1 MIMIARVMMIRPSN
15 VMHMAMLGMIGTVIG
30 LGGHRAGPVLQRFHG
45 RSNRQRQ
52 GHDHTDAKRPDPCP
66 SYRDCPHPRPLGLA
80 PFAPLPHPP
89 RGDNLSYMA
98 EDHTHASHPAIATR
112 LKRAEGHLRRV
123 IGMIEEGRPCVDL
136 ATQLHAVERAVA
148 EAKRALIH
156 DHIDHCLTGGGA
168 HDLAEIKSLTK
179 LL

>member
-1 MIMIARVMMIRPSN
+1 MSEE
-15 VMHMAMLGMIGTVIG
+15 
-30 LGGHRAGPVLQRFHG
+30 
-45 RSNRQRQ
+45 
-52 GHDHTDAKRPDPCP
+52 
-66 SYRDCPHPRPLGLA
+66 HP
-80 PFAPLPHPP
+80 
-89 RGDNLSYMA
+89 
-98 EDHTHASHPAIATR
+98 HASHPAIAKR

-156 DHIDHCLTGGGA
+156 DHIDHGLTGKGAGGRA
-168 HDLAEIKSLTK
+168 HDMAEIKALTK

>member
-1 MIMIARVMMIRPSN
+1 MIKP
-15 VMHMAMLGMIGTVIG
+15 
-30 LGGHRAGPVLQRFHG
+30 
-45 RSNRQRQ
+45 
-52 GHDHTDAKRPDPCP
+52 
-66 SYRDCPHPRPLGLA
+66 
-80 PFAPLPHPP
+80 
-89 RGDNLSYMA
+89 
-98 EDHTHASHPAIATR
+98 HTHASHPAIATR

-156 DHIDHCLTGGGA
+156 DHIDHCVTGGGA
-168 HDLAEIKSLTK
+168 HDLTEIKALTK

>member
-1 MIMIARVMMIRPSN
+1 MP
-15 VMHMAMLGMIGTVIG
+15 
-30 LGGHRAGPVLQRFHG
+30 
-45 RSNRQRQ
+45 
-52 GHDHTDAKRPDPCP
+52 
-66 SYRDCPHPRPLGLA
+66 
-80 PFAPLPHPP
+80 
-89 RGDNLSYMA
+89 

-123 IGMIEEGRPCVDL
+123 IGMIEEGRPCIDL

-156 DHIDHCLTGGGA
+156 DHIDHCLTDGGA
-168 HDLAEIKSLTK
+168 HDLAGIKALTK